1 MFLDDRK
8 KRILQA
14 IIEDYVRFAEPI
26 ASKIIVE
33 RYELDLSSAT
43 IRNEMAALEE
53 LGLIEKTHTSS
64 GRVPSD
70 LGYRYYVDSIMSNNQ
85 INEEGIADSVS
96 NLKSGEYDL
105 DNISKILSYL
115 THYTS
120 IYSDDDNIYL
130 YGRNNVFD
138 YPEFRDIERLK
149 RFMYLLEEEELI
161 KEILHSYLDDDIS
174 IKIGCEN
181 LFDEVKEYSIIT
193 FGYQN
198 QGTIALI
205 GPKRMD
211 YSKVMSY
218 IKYLL
223 ELENHEK
230 KENGEV

>member
-70 LGYRYYVDSIMSNNQ
+70 LGYRYYVDSIMQDNSLND
-85 INEEGIADSVS
+85 EGIADIISI
-96 NLKSGEYDL
+96 LKREEYDL

-120 IYSDDDNIYL
+120 ISADEDNIYL

-138 YPEFRDIERLK
+138 YPEFRDFEKLK
-149 RFMYLLEEEELI
+149 SFMYLLEEEELI
-161 KEILHSYLDDDIS
+161 KEILNSYLDNDIS
-174 IKIGCEN
+174 IRIGCEN
-181 LFDEVKEYSIIT
+181 LFDEVKDYSIIT
-193 FGYQN
+193 FGYQDL
-198 QGTIALI
+198 GTIALI

-211 YSKVMSY
+211 YSKVMGY

-223 ELENHEK
+223 ELENREK

>member
-14 IIEDYVRFAEPI
+14 IIEDYVKFAEPI

-64 GRVPSD
+64 GRIPSD
-70 LGYRYYVDSIMSNNQ
+70 LGYRYYVDSIMSDT
-85 INEEGIADSVS
+85 EKFDEGIASSVS
-96 NLKSGEYDL
+96 NFRNEEHDL

-115 THYTS
+115 THYTLIS
-120 IYSDDDNIYL
+120 SDDDNIYL

-138 YPEFRDIERLK
+138 YPEFRDFEKLR

-161 KEILHSYLDDDIS
+161 KGILKSYLDNDIS
-174 IKIGCEN
+174 IRIGCEN
-181 LFDEVKEYSIIT
+181 LFDEVKDYSIIT
-193 FGYQN
+193 FGYQDL
-198 QGTIALI
+198 GTIALI

-211 YSKVMSY
+211 YSKVMNY
-218 IKYLL
+218 IRYLL
-223 ELENHEK
+223 ELEEREK
-230 KENGEV
+230 KKNREV

>member
-14 IIEDYVRFAEPI
+14 IIEDYVKFAEPI

-64 GRVPSD
+64 GRIPSD
-70 LGYRYYVDSIMSNNQ
+70 LGYRYYVDSIMSDT
-85 INEEGIADSVS
+85 EKFDEGIASSVS
-96 NLKSGEYDL
+96 NFRSEEHDL

-115 THYTS
+115 THYTLIS
-120 IYSDDDNIYL
+120 SDDDNIYL

-138 YPEFRDIERLK
+138 YPEFRDFEKLR

-161 KEILHSYLDDDIS
+161 KEILKSYLDNDIS
-174 IKIGCEN
+174 IRIGCEN
-181 LFDEVKEYSIIT
+181 LFDEVKDYSIIT
-193 FGYQN
+193 FGYQDL
-198 QGTIALI
+198 GTIALI

-218 IKYLL
+218 IRYLL
-223 ELENHEK
+223 ELEEREK
-230 KENGEV
+230 KENREV

>member
-70 LGYRYYVDSIMSNNQ
+70 LGYRYYVDSIMNYNDNVDEAFENSV
-85 INEEGIADSVS
+85 EEIRNKAHPIDSV
-96 NLKSGEYDL
+96 
-105 DNISKILSYL
+105 SKILSYL
-115 THYTS
+115 THYTAIS
-120 IYSDDDNIYL
+120 ADEDNIYL

-138 YPEFRDIERLK
+138 YPEFRDIEKLK
-149 RFMYLLEEEELI
+149 RFMYLLEEEDLI
-161 KEILHSYLDDDIS
+161 KEILDSYLDNGVT
-174 IKIGCEN
+174 IKIGDEN
-181 LFDEVKEYSIIT
+181 LFDEVKDYSIIT
-193 FGYQN
+193 FGYQD
-198 QGTIALI
+198 QGKIAVI

-218 IKYLL
+218 INYLL
-223 ELENHEK
+223 ELEEREK
-230 KENGEV
+230 KN

>member
-70 LGYRYYVDSIMSNNQ
+70 LGYRYYVDSLMDYYNVS
-85 INEEGIADSVS
+85 NEEIE
-96 NLKSGEYDL
+96 NLASYLEGCGKMLTD
-105 DNISKILSYL
+105 ISKMLSGL
-115 THYTS
+115 THYTTIS
-120 IYSDDDNIYL
+120 MDKDDMVL

-149 RFMYLLEEEELI
+149 KFMYLMEEEERI
-161 KEILHSYLDDDIS
+161 REIVDSYTNTDIT
-174 IKIGCEN
+174 IRIGEEN
-181 LFDEVKEYSIIT
+181 NFDEVKDYSVVT
-193 FGYQN
+193 FNYKDE
-198 QGTIALI
+198 GTIAII

-211 YSKVMSY
+211 YSRVVSY
-218 IKYLL
+218 IRYLL
-223 ELENHEK
+223 DN
-230 KENGEV
+230 

>member
-14 IIEDYVRFAEPI
+14 IIEDYVKFAEPI

-64 GRVPSD
+64 GRIPSD
-70 LGYRYYVDSIMSNNQ
+70 LGYRYYVDSIMSDT
-85 INEEGIADSVS
+85 EKVDEGIASSVS
-96 NLKSGEYDL
+96 NFRSEEHDL

-115 THYTS
+115 THYTLIS
-120 IYSDDDNIYL
+120 SDDDNIYL
-130 YGRNNVFD
+130 YRRNNVFD
-138 YPEFRDIERLK
+138 YPEFRDFEKLR

-161 KEILHSYLDDDIS
+161 KEILKSYLDNDIS
-174 IKIGCEN
+174 IRIGCEN
-181 LFDEVKEYSIIT
+181 LFDEVKDYSIIT
-193 FGYQN
+193 FGYQDL
-198 QGTIALI
+198 GTIALI

-218 IKYLL
+218 IRYLL
-223 ELENHEK
+223 ELEEREK
-230 KENGEV
+230 KENREV

>member
-70 LGYRYYVDSIMSNNQ
+70 LGYRYYVDSIMNDTTV
-85 INEEGIADSVS
+85 NEELLADIVS
-96 NLKSGEYDL
+96 NLNKLERDL
-105 DNISKILSYL
+105 DNISKFLSYL

-120 IYSDDDNIYL
+120 ISIDDENIYL

-138 YPEFRDIERLK
+138 YPEFRDIEKLK
-149 RFMYLLEEEELI
+149 RFMYLMEEEDLI
-161 KEILHSYLDDDIS
+161 KEILNSYVENEIS
-174 IKIGCEN
+174 IRIGCEN
-181 LFDEVKEYSIIT
+181 LFDEVKDYSIIT
-193 FGYQN
+193 FGYQDL
-198 QGTIALI
+198 GTIALI

-211 YSKVMSY
+211 YNKVMKL

-223 ELENHEK
+223 EFENREK

>member
-14 IIEDYVRFAEPI
+14 IIEDYVKFAEPI

-70 LGYRYYVDSIMSNNQ
+70 LGYRYYVDSI
-85 INEEGIADSVS
+85 INDNEKLDENIADSVS
-96 NLKSGEYDL
+96 NINKLEHDL
-105 DNISKILSYL
+105 DNVSKILSYL

-120 IYSDDDNIYL
+120 ISIDEDNIYL

-138 YPEFRDIERLK
+138 YPEFRDIEKLR

-161 KEILHSYLDDDIS
+161 KEILNSYLENDIS
-174 IKIGCEN
+174 IKIGYEN
-181 LFDEVKEYSIIT
+181 LFEEVKDYSIIT
-193 FGYQN
+193 FGYQDL
-198 QGTIALI
+198 GTIALI
-205 GPKRMD
+205 GPRRMD
-211 YSKVMSY
+211 YGKVMKL
-218 IKYLL
+218 IRYLL
-223 ELENHEK
+223 EQENREK
-230 KENGEV
+230 KEKGEV